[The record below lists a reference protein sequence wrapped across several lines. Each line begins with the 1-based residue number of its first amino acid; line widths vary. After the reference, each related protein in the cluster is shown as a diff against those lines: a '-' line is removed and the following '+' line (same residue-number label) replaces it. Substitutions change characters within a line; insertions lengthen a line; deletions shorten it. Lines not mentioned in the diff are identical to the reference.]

1 MQKFGPREVLQVDHL
16 AFEQGKMYGIMGPS
30 GAGKSTLLRLLNL
43 LDPPARGELRFMG
56 QNVYS
61 RGTRVDVAIR
71 RRITMVFQRPV
82 LFNAPV
88 DYNVAYGLKLRGE
101 KEPRLGRRVAAILE
115 QVGLQDLAG
124 QHAKSLS
131 GGEAQR
137 LALARAAV
145 LETDVL
151 LLDEPT
157 ANLDPGNVALME
169 DFIQWLNSERGATII
184 LVTHNMF
191 QARRVARESIFIYD
205 GRVVETGP
213 TEELFTRPR
222 DERTAAFVA
231 GRMVC

>member
-1 MQKFGPREVLQVDHL
+1 MEHL
-16 AFEQGKMYGIMGPS
+16 AFERGKIYGIMGPS
-30 GAGKSTLLRLLNL
+30 GAGKSTLLRVLNL
-43 LDPPARGELRFMG
+43 LDPPARGELHFMG
-56 QNVYS
+56 RDVY
-61 RGTRVDVAIR
+61 GGGAKVDVATR

-88 DYNVAYGLKLRGE
+88 SYNVAYGLRLRGE
-101 KEPRLGRRVAAILE
+101 KEPRLGQRVAAILE
-115 QVGLQDLAG
+115 QVRLQDLAG
-124 QHAKSLS
+124 QQAKSLS

-169 DFIQWLNSERGATII
+169 EFIQRLNSERGTTII

-191 QARRVARESIFIYD
+191 QARRVAHESIFIYD
-205 GRVVETGP
+205 GQVVETGP
-213 TEELFTRPR
+213 TEEMFTQPR